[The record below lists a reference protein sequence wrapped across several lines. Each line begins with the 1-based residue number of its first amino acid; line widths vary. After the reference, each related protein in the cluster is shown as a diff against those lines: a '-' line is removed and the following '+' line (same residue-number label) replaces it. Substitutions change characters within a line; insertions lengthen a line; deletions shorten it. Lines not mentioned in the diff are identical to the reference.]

1 MKYVKLF
8 DNFIES
14 KKNKDSLNDDKSIIP
29 KVNYGDKED
38 SDDEETPHQKKQEPK
53 ENKEKDESKEI
64 HDKKTSNEVK
74 KNVAKEEPK

>member
-1 MKYVKLF
+1 MKHVKLF

-38 SDDEETPHQKKQEPK
+38 SDDEDHIEFL
-53 ENKEKDESKEI
+53 KDVAIK
-64 HDKKTSNEVK
+64 NAVK
-74 KNVAKEEPK
+74 NSSGY